1 MSAFGFTGSW
11 DISALVSHGAKVAA
25 ARANVQAISLDLAWS
40 EWQTVMAAKLAL
52 AVELEVIRSKQN
64 CQ

>member
-1 MSAFGFTGSW
+1 L
-11 DISALVSHGAKVAA
+11 ISHGAKVAA